1 MFQKYLHI
9 HSFYFALNKLSL
21 FHFDIFI
28 VYVSYSY
35 SADVAF
41 NWSKSQVFQY
51 IKNQL
56 FKEMFFALKN
66 LIVLST
72 VRYKTFLAKN
82 DAHKCFNM

>member
-1 MFQKYLHI
+1 MLATVTLLMLL
-9 HSFYFALNKLSL
+9 STEVSLRYF
-21 FHFDIFI
+21 I
-28 VYVSYSY
+28 
-35 SADVAF
+35 
-41 NWSKSQVFQY
+41 QY